1 MASPNF
7 RSLFLLFQVFCNKD
21 VGLMTVVLVPVLGR
35 AKVQATRDR
44 AVFIHSSNSIVL
56 NLPASVEAPL
66 RGLSLFIRF
75 NGVHFKFL
83 PILKRE
89 KGMRFFF

>member
-7 RSLFLLFQVFCNKD
+7 RSLFLLFQVFW
-21 VGLMTVVLVPVLGR
+21 LMTVVLVPVLGR
-35 AKVQATRDR
+35 VQATRDR
-44 AVFIHSSNSIVL
+44 AVVIHSSNSIVL
-56 NLPASVEAPL
+56 NLPASGEAPL
-66 RGLSLFIRF
+66 RGLSLFIWF